1 MTPEINEE
9 LLELLAKDRM
19 NDVVRRLKGAGQPT
33 DDIEG
38 DEDTFRLFLTLERSA
53 MERRKAGDIEYFGQS

>member
-9 LLELLAKDRM
+9 LLELLAKDRT

-33 DDIEG
+33 DDIER